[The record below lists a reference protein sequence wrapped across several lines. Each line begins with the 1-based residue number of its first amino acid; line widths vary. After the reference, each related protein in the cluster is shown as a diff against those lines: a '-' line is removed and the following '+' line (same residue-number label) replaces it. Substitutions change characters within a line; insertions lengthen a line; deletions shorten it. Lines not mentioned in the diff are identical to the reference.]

1 MKDTQALRRELGQ
14 QVDQLP
20 ERQLREVLDFVE
32 SLHRERGSSVPSI
45 EAEIKAIVQGRD
57 EAVWKNLPAD
67 GAKETELKN
76 TITTSMEH
84 RSKTSERGLLQ
95 IRFTGSP

>member
-67 GAKETELKN
+67 GTKEHDHYIYGTPKQNE
-76 TITTSMEH
+76 
-84 RSKTSERGLLQ
+84 
-95 IRFTGSP
+95 